1 MRSARAALALAL
13 VVPWT
18 GCVLKRTPEAR
29 FFALH
34 AVSEASPPP
43 EAPADAVLVGVLPV
57 LLPGHLERPQV
68 VTWAGPGEVKIDE
81 FLRWAE
87 PLDAGMG
94 RVLAENLSA
103 LLPTHRVIRAPWPG
117 GTALRCRLRL
127 EVARF
132 GPEQG
137 GQVELSGRWALLP
150 ERSERPLLARAWS
163 GRRTPSAPV
172 GPRANAAASV
182 EAMSALLG
190 ELSRDIAGAIAS
202 LPAPEPEPAK
212 DQQPDSHHGRLELQ
226 H

>member
-1 MRSARAALALAL
+1 MRRAAVALALGLL
-13 VVPWT
+13 VAGPA
-18 GCVLKRTPEAR
+18 CVLKRTPEAR

-43 EAPADAVLVGVLPV
+43 EAPADALLVGVLPV

-87 PLDAGMG
+87 PLDAGVG
-94 RVLAENLSA
+94 RVLSENLSA

-117 GTALRCRLRL
+117 TTALRCRLRL
-127 EVARF
+127 EVAKF
-132 GPEQG
+132 GPERG
-137 GQVELSGRWALLP
+137 GEVELIGRWALLP
-150 ERSERPLLARAWS
+150 ERSERPLLARSWS
-163 GRRTPSAPV
+163 GHRTPSAPV

-190 ELSRDIAGAIAS
+190 ELSHEIAGAIAA
-202 LPAPEPEPAK
+202 LPPPP
-212 DQQPDSHHGRLELQ
+212 QP
-226 H
+226 